1 MGNSL
6 IQPSFTGGELSPSL
20 YGRIDLT
27 RYQSSLKTCR
37 NFIAQLYGGAD
48 NRPGTKYVAGVKTH
62 SAAVRLIPFAFST
75 TQTYVLEFGNLYM
88 RVYKDGGQVVY
99 SSGGSAGQPV
109 EIATPW
115 TSAQLEQIN
124 YTQSAD
130 VLTVVHPSHA
140 PRQISRTAHDA
151 WSISVFGN
159 LNGPFQ
165 EINTVEAK
173 TMYANAAT
181 GSVTITTNFDV
192 FDSSYVGSYL
202 YIETTPNVS
211 VEAWETGKATSQND
225 LIKANGRV
233 YKATSPNVTGTTT
246 TRITGTLR
254 PTHTEGKAW
263 DGSNNDEGAV
273 YRAPGSGSN
282 SDARVGVEWE
292 YLHSGF
298 GIVEIT
304 AVGGARSATATVIKR
319 LPDEAVGSGNATY
332 KWAFEAWGNTQGY
345 PSAVTYYQQR
355 MAFANTPAQPQ
366 TVWLSKT
373 GAFPDFG
380 TSNPTVD
387 DDAIT
392 FTIASRQVNAI
403 RHMIALDKLVLLT
416 SGSEWVV
423 GGTETNVLTPTTID
437 ARIQGYRGSSQRLP
451 IAIGNTALYLQDKG
465 STVRDLGYEFSSDSY
480 TGNDLTVMSSHLV
493 EGRQITDWTY
503 QQTPNS
509 VVWAVRDDGVLL
521 GMTYMRE
528 QQVIGW
534 HRHDTDGEVESVCC
548 ISEGAEDAVYMVV
561 KRTIGGATKRYV
573 ERMASRFFADIK
585 DAYFVD
591 SGLTYD
597 GRNTNTAH
605 HITLTTSGDWT
616 FSGGNT
622 FTLTSHVAHF
632 EVSDIGSEIHM
643 AADDGRIL
651 RLLITARST
660 NKIVTVTANR
670 DVPEDLQ
677 GVEVTSWAH
686 ARKTFAGLNHLEGKT
701 VSILA
706 DGHVAPQRVVTSGA
720 ITLGVAATVVH
731 AGLPIEADFETLDI
745 SPNTA
750 ETIRDKQKN
759 IPAVNMIVRKSRGI
773 FAGKDADNLVEY
785 KQRSSEN
792 YDDPVEM
799 LTGIAEIRIPSNW
812 NKSGRVFVR
821 QSDPLPLSIL
831 AVIPEVSVGGA

>member
-1 MGNSL
+1 MTNSA

-20 YGRIDLT
+20 YGRVDLA
-27 RYQSSLKTCR
+27 RYANSLRTCR
-37 NFIAQLYGGAD
+37 NMISQIYGGAD

-62 SAAVRLIPFAFST
+62 SARVRLIPFAFST

-99 SSGGSAGQPV
+99 SSGGSAGSPV

-115 TSAQLEQIN
+115 TTAELDDLN

-130 VLTVVHPSHA
+130 VLTVCHPSHP
-140 PRQISRTAHDA
+140 PREISRTAHDA
-151 WSISVFGN
+151 WTLDYFAN

-165 EINTVEAK
+165 EVNTVDTK
-173 TMYANAAT
+173 TLYASAAT
-181 GSVTITTNFDV
+181 GTVTITTNFDV
-192 FDSSYVGSYL
+192 FDSSYVNSYL
-202 YIETTPNVS
+202 YIETSPNIS
-211 VEAWETGKATSQND
+211 VEAWETSKAVSQND

-233 YKATSPNVTGTTT
+233 YKAVSPNVSGATSV
-246 TRITGTLR
+246 RITGTLR
-254 PTHTEGKAW
+254 PSHTEGRAW
-263 DGSNNDEGAV
+263 DGANNDEGAV
-273 YRAPGSGSN
+273 YRAPGSSSN

-292 YLHSGF
+292 YQHSGF

-304 AVGGARSATATVIKR
+304 AVGGARSATATVLQR
-319 LPDEAVGSGNATY
+319 LPAEAVGSGNATF

-355 MAFANTPAQPQ
+355 IVFANTPAQPQ
-366 TVWLSKT
+366 TVWMSRT

-392 FTIASRQVNAI
+392 FTIASRQVNAV
-403 RHMIALDKLVLLT
+403 RHMLALDKLVLLT
-416 SGSEWVV
+416 SGSEWVI
-423 GGTETNVLTPTTID
+423 GGGDNDVVSPSAI
-437 ARIQGYRGSSQRLP
+437 AAKIQGYRGSSKRPP

-480 TGNDLTVMSSHLV
+480 TGNDLTVLSAHLV
-493 EGRQITDWTY
+493 EGHQLTDWTY

-548 ISEGAEDAVYMVV
+548 ISEGNEDAVYLAI
-561 KRTIGGATKRYV
+561 KRTINGSTKRYV
-573 ERMASRFFADIK
+573 ERMSTRFFTDIK

-591 SGLTYD
+591 CGLSYD
-597 GRNTNTAH
+597 GRNTGATTM
-605 HITLTTSGDWT
+605 TLTSSGAWT
-616 FSGGNT
+616 YGSSAT
-622 FTLTSHVAHF
+622 FTLTASASYFVTG
-632 EVSDIGSEIHM
+632 DIGSEIHIT
-643 AADDGRIL
+643 DEDGLIL
-651 RLLITARST
+651 RLAITARASAT
-660 NKIVTVTANR
+660 VVTVTINR
-670 DVPEDLQ
+670 DVHSGLRNSAT
-677 GVEVTSWAH
+677 TSWAH
-686 ARKTFAGLNHLEGKT
+686 ARKTFSGLDHIEGKT

-706 DGHVAPQRVVTSGA
+706 DGHVAPQQAVSSGD
-720 ITLGVAATVVH
+720 ITLGVAAAVVH
-731 AGLPIEADFETLDI
+731 AGLPYESDFETLDLNL
-745 SPNTA
+745 NTA
-750 ETIRDKQKN
+750 ETVRDKQKN
-759 IPAVNMIVRKSRGI
+759 IPAVSMIVRKSRGI
-773 FAGKDADNLVEY
+773 FAGKDEDNLVEY
-785 KQRSSEN
+785 KQRSNEN
-792 YDDPVEM
+792 YDDPVNT

-812 NKSGRVFVR
+812 NKNGRVFVR

-831 AVIPEVSVGGA
+831 AVIPEVAAGGA

>member
-20 YGRIDLT
+20 YGRIDLA

-75 TQTYVLEFGNLYM
+75 TQTYVLEFGNQYM

-115 TSAQLEQIN
+115 TTAQLEQIN

-151 WSISVFGN
+151 WSISVFDN
-159 LNGPFQ
+159 KDGPFQ
-165 EINTVEAK
+165 EINTVESK
-173 TMYANAAT
+173 TLYANAAT
-181 GSVTITTNFDV
+181 GSVTITTDFDV

-202 YIETTPNVS
+202 YIETSPEIS
-211 VEAWETGKATSQND
+211 VEAWETAKQIDQND

-233 YKATSPNVTGTTT
+233 YKAVSPNISGSVNY
-246 TRITGTLR
+246 RITGTLR
-254 PTHTEGKAW
+254 PTHTEGRAW
-263 DGSNNDEGAV
+263 DGHNKDEGAV
-273 YRAPGSGSN
+273 YRTPGSGSN

-304 AVGGARSATATVIKR
+304 AVAGARSATATVIKR

-380 TSNPTVD
+380 TSNPTLD

-423 GGTETNVLTPTTID
+423 GGTETSVLTPTTID
-437 ARIQGYRGSSQRLP
+437 ARIQGYRGSSLRLP

-480 TGNDLTVMSSHLV
+480 TGNDLTVLSAHLV

-548 ISEGAEDAVYMVV
+548 ISEGTEDAVYMVV
-561 KRTIGGATKRYV
+561 KRTIGGITKRYV
-573 ERMASRFFADIK
+573 ERMASRFFVSIQ
-585 DAYFVD
+585 DAFFVD
-591 SGLTYD
+591 CGLTYD
-597 GRNTNTAH
+597 GRNTGATTM
-605 HITLTTSGDWT
+605 TLTSSGAWDY
-616 FSGGNT
+616 GGTAT
-622 FTLTSHVAHF
+622 FTLTASASYF
-632 EVSDIGSEIHM
+632 VSGDVGSEIHLTD
-643 AADDGRIL
+643 DDGRIL
-651 RLLITARST
+651 RLAITARTSGT
-660 NKIVTVTANR
+660 VVTVTINR
-670 DVPEDLQ
+670 DVATELQ
-677 GVEVTSWAH
+677 GVATTSWSH
-686 ARKTFAGLNHLEGKT
+686 ARKTFAGLDHLEGKT

-706 DGHVAPQRVVTSGA
+706 DGHVAPQRVVSSGA